1 MFSAGTAAAVEQT
14 GREDAVGDLWCGQ
27 RRRVRLA
34 TRLGIH
40 PLICVAGKGVEF
52 VGGLVDKIAEDVVDY
67 RKPSLVEDIR
77 GALQEGQKL
86 MFAPD
91 AVSGKGSCGTSARC

>member
-1 MFSAGTAAAVEQT
+1 
-14 GREDAVGDLWCGQ
+14 
-27 RRRVRLA
+27 
-34 TRLGIH
+34 
-40 PLICVAGKGVEF
+40 VEF

-91 AVSGKGSCGTSARC
+91 AVSGKGSCGTSARCWVWMGGAGGGATSGSWGRKIPERVMAKQG